1 MIVNNEWIFAIVL
14 IFILTSIQYTLN
26 RIFVVLKDA
35 VRILNEM
42 NTKAR

>member
-1 MIVNNEWIFAIVL
+1 MINYQWIFAIML

-26 RIFVVLKDA
+26 KIFVEAKEA